1 MLGDLVE
8 GRREA
13 CLTSARSIAGR
24 HLLRPPHG
32 ANDPAALYGPPGGF
46 KRDEYRNDL

>member
-24 HLLRPPHG
+24 HLLRPPRTG
-32 ANDPAALYGPPGGF
+32 QTTPQPWTGRRSGF
-46 KRDEYRNDL
+46 

>member
-32 ANDPAALYGPPGGF
+32 A
-46 KRDEYRNDL
+46 KRPRNLGRVAGAVL